1 MTNFDNGKIVIEGI
15 PIEAI
20 QAVVQEIELSPWEI
34 VYTSD
39 ALKSMACL
47 SKPLLYDSIKKLR
60 SLAQGYR
67 SARTAK
73 LLEGCEVMNLREG
86 LIINFIS
93 IDQISNVETIQL
105 ILAKDFESSGM
116 LISSFQQ
123 LEIATVK
130 LLKCGIS
137 LIMMVSPA

>member
-1 MTNFDNGKIVIEGI
+1 MANFIDNEKIVIEGI

-86 LIINFIS
+86 LFIS
-93 IDQISNVETIQL
+93 FKSINLLTWNVQL
-105 ILAKDFESSGM
+105 ISAKDFESSGM
-116 LISSFQQ
+116 LISSSQQ
-123 LEIATVK
+123 LEIAIAR
-130 LLKCGIS
+130 LSKCGILS
-137 LIMMVSPA
+137 IMTVFLA